1 MITEWI
7 IKKAEGWFFGGDG
20 PIVEFKT
27 PIKIELR
34 DEPYPGYEILA
45 EIEAPETKNP
55 ENQIFWGKPGEK
67 IRAIY
72 TVKKVIEPNE
82 IILES

>member
-1 MITEWI
+1 MTTEWI
-7 IKKAEGWFFGGDG
+7 IKKAEGCFFGDEFT
-20 PIVEFKT
+20 VEFKT

-34 DEPYPGYEILA
+34 DEPHPGYEILA

-55 ENQIFWGKPGEK
+55 ESQIFWGKPGEK

-72 TVKKVIEPNE
+72 TVKEVIAPNE
-82 IILES
+82 IVLSA